1 MSKPP
6 RSPPRK
12 PSEIIKKAI
21 PRVHYPKLNTSITKK
36 AYVYYGPELPLAHH
50 IGRFEIYEENP
61 PELPRPE
68 NIGRFHVT
76 ESLEL
81 PRTQNI
87 GRFNVTESVEL
98 PRTQNI
104 GRFQL
109 IEHPELAGR
118 KSRGWSKEKP
128 SDHERTVM
136 LKRCGRKC
144 FLGPGKSFP
153 VRKKGTCTISQR
165 SVHAAYGR
173 ARQWKHTSV
182 VKKARRLF
190 SKDSVKKR

>member
-12 PSEIIKKAI
+12 PSEINKKAI
-21 PRVHYPKLNTSITKK
+21 PRVHYPKINTSIARK
-36 AYVYYGPELPLAHH
+36 AYVYYEPELPLAHH

-61 PELPRPE
+61 PELPLSENIERFHVTESLKLPSSE

-76 ESLEL
+76 ESVEL
-81 PRTQNI
+81 PRSQNI
-87 GRFNVTESVEL
+87 GRFHVTELE
-98 PRTQNI
+98 
-104 GRFQL
+104 
-109 IEHPELAGR
+109 GR
-118 KSRGWSKEKP
+118 KSKGWSKEKP
-128 SDHERTVM
+128 SYYERTVM

-153 VRKKGTCTISQR
+153 VCKKRTCTVSQR
-165 SVHAAYGR
+165 GVHAAYGR

-182 VKKARRLF
+182 AKKARRLF
-190 SKDSVKKR
+190 SKDSLKKR